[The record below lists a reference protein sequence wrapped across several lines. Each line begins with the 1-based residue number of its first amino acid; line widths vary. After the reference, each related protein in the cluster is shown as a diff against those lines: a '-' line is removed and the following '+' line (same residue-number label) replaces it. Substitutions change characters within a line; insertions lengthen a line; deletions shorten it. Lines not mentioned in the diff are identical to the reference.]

1 MWQINYG
8 YVEAEKQADILEF
21 LIISIRSALLHLT
34 SKLSFTIIIVNDSL
48 LFERKREKIMATTK
62 ENILT
67 TALQLFAK
75 DGYEAVSV
83 SMIAGALG
91 MTKGALYKHYVNKR
105 DIFDRIV
112 TRMEERDAQRAAEFE
127 LPEGTLT
134 EMTEKYC
141 STPINQLIQYSK
153 AQFLYWTQEKF
164 SSDFRKMLTIEQYRS
179 EEMNQLYQQHSPLVR
194 WDMLPICS
202 AAWISEIRSRKRL
215 PFMQSMFL
223 LYSVYD
229 GSADKAAV
237 IAQMEEHLKAAGQRL
252 KGEKG

>member
-1 MWQINYG
+1 
-8 YVEAEKQADILEF
+8 
-21 LIISIRSALLHLT
+21 
-34 SKLSFTIIIVNDSL
+34 
-48 LFERKREKIMATTK
+48 MATTK

-179 EEMNQLYQQHSPLVR
+179 EEMNQLYQQYLASGPLGYVT
-194 WDMLPICS
+194 DLFGS
-202 AAWISEIRSRKRL
+202 LDIRN
-215 PFMQSMFL
+215 PQQEAVAFYAPMFL

>member
-1 MWQINYG
+1 
-8 YVEAEKQADILEF
+8 
-21 LIISIRSALLHLT
+21 
-34 SKLSFTIIIVNDSL
+34 
-48 LFERKREKIMATTK
+48 MATTK

-105 DIFDRIV
+105 DIFDQIV

-164 SSDFRKMLTIEQYRS
+164 SSDFRKMLTIEQYHS
-179 EEMNQLYQQHSPLVR
+179 EEMNQLYQQYLASGPLGYVT
-194 WDMLPICS
+194 DLFGSLDIQNPQQE
-202 AAWISEIRSRKRL
+202 AVAFYA
-215 PFMQSMFL
+215 PMFL

>member
-1 MWQINYG
+1 
-8 YVEAEKQADILEF
+8 
-21 LIISIRSALLHLT
+21 
-34 SKLSFTIIIVNDSL
+34 
-48 LFERKREKIMATTK
+48 MATTK

-105 DIFDRIV
+105 DIFDQIV

-179 EEMNQLYQQHSPLVR
+179 EEMNQLYQQYLASGPLGYVT
-194 WDMLPICS
+194 DLFGS
-202 AAWISEIRSRKRL
+202 LDIRN
-215 PFMQSMFL
+215 PQQEAVAFYAPMFL